1 MDNITTH
8 HYSWEK
14 PSASISINQVFYRW
28 RWWKIYA
35 LLGIC
40 CQWITTSTKI
50 WYKLQ
55 SGKFWPDPLSCFQ
68 EIRVPTG
75 PSYETLWSSV
85 SQTPWTYAFRLYP
98 YCGKGMWV
106 LHYFHTEIW
115 VWCAMAEKTLST
127 ITTSKLANLIVDCTD
142 TIRAKKNWNS
152 HGATLGLAI
161 CQISSIIS
169 SLGKA
174 SEEEVRPDFI

>member
-1 MDNITTH
+1 
-8 HYSWEK
+8 
-14 PSASISINQVFYRW
+14 
-28 RWWKIYA
+28 
-35 LLGIC
+35 
-40 CQWITTSTKI
+40 
-50 WYKLQ
+50 
-55 SGKFWPDPLSCFQ
+55 
-68 EIRVPTG
+68 
-75 PSYETLWSSV
+75 
-85 SQTPWTYAFRLYP
+85 
-98 YCGKGMWV
+98 
-106 LHYFHTEIW
+106 
-115 VWCAMAEKTLST
+115 MAEKTLST